1 MRIPKLLFKVPGFGS
16 LAMPHH
22 FSLALLPSL
31 WNAGLVCY
39 LSLKRQQHWQ
49 RSPIWVAP
57 WKLKEMAER
66 ALLIRQML
74 HCQRAEAWIP
84 PWNLIV
90 LACSSFFLLWFIL
103 GQKSWLVYKLGAE
116 TLYCGQRHW
125 SFREVQIYPK
135 KLSQPVYPTW
145 MKTAIPTGQ
154 PITSLPI
161 LSRALGLQNLQGQ
174 NQSWGWPDVIP
185 FQVSRD
191 SHRRFSKDIAWGR
204 LMPLIL
210 FFQCCHCRTWVL
222 GV

>member
-1 MRIPKLLFKVPGFGS
+1 MQEEREAWFFQFNGHHWGKSDGKSLFLNHGNSKHALPWGFPSCFSVPGLGS
-16 LAMPHH
+16 LTTPQH

-31 WNAGLVCY
+31 WNAGIVCY

-49 RSPIWVAP
+49 RSPIFVAL

-90 LACSSFFLLWFIL
+90 LACSLFFFCCGSYWARNHGLFTSWVQRLFTVYSDTDPL
-103 GQKSWLVYKLGAE
+103 GG
-116 TLYCGQRHW
+116 
-125 SFREVQIYPK
+125 VQIYPK
-135 KLSQPVYPTW
+135 KLSQPVHPTW
-145 MKTAIPTGQ
+145 MKAAIPTGQ
-154 PITSLPI
+154 PITFLPL

-185 FQVSRD
+185 F
-191 SHRRFSKDIAWGR
+191 
-204 LMPLIL
+204 
-210 FFQCCHCRTWVL
+210 
-222 GV
+222 